1 MPEIEVSCKV
11 RDIPEEIKTD
21 LSHMEGETLTVGQLK
36 MPAGV
41 TAASDLG
48 SAVIRIEFM
57 KEEAAAAEAAAPAA
71 AAAPEVLTAKK
82 EEGAD
87 AAKK

>member
-1 MPEIEVSCKV
+1 M
-11 RDIPEEIKTD
+11 R
-21 LSHMEGETLTVGQLK
+21 L
-36 MPAGV
+36 AGV
-41 TAASDLG
+41 TVASDLG
-48 SAVIRIEFM
+48 AAVIRIEFM

-71 AAAPEVLTAKK
+71 GAAPEVLTAKK